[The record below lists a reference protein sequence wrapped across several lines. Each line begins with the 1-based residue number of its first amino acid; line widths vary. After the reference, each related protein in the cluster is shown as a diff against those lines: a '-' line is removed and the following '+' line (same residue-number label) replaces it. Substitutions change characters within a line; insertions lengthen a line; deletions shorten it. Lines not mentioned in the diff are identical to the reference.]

1 MMIVRINGTT
11 LAMNSA
17 VPIYTEDVPTPSFQ
31 INTKLK
37 RLALTLWSFSGILLT
52 GGHASAAG
60 MDSVL
65 KVWNAFSPFFG
76 TVQGFAMVTGTIG
89 ILAGLIILGFKRHF
103 GKMTIFTSGI
113 IIIGTALVPA
123 MVLLIFFLG
132 TIMNDAIAE
141 AISGL
146 SATPA
151 AGVRK

>member
-1 MMIVRINGTT
+1 MIVKINGMALSMRDIPTT
-11 LAMNSA
+11 LPQ
-17 VPIYTEDVPTPSFQ
+17 PIPVTGFK
-31 INTKLK
+31 INPNLK
-37 RLALTLWSFSGILLT
+37 RMALTLWSFSGILLT

-141 AISGL
+141 AINGI

-151 AGVRK
+151 GVRK